1 MPISAF
7 GITDVGLG
15 RSSNEDA
22 YGLFEDLHLYIVAD
36 GMGGHAAGEVASQ
49 MAVDAI
55 RDYMASDENPKEAAT
70 FPDIPRSLPPLAQRL
85 VAAGKSANQ
94 KIHQLGQSEPKYTG
108 MGTTMV
114 SLVVNGNMTYTA
126 HTGDS
131 RAYLIRNGTI
141 KQITE
146 DHSLINEYIRQGL
159 LTKEDAAIH
168 PLKHVITRALG
179 TGPQIDIDVNVV
191 SLMDGDLL
199 LLCSDGLSNPLTD
212 QEILKQVLDNRANL
226 KDGCMRLIKLALDK
240 GADDNITVILFSYS
254 K

>member
-1 MPISAF
+1 MPTTAF
-7 GITDVGLG
+7 GLTDTGQG

-36 GMGGHAAGEVASQ
+36 GMGGHAAGEVASR
-49 MAVDAI
+49 MAVDAVQ
-55 RDYMASDENPKEAAT
+55 DYMASAENQKKVAT
-70 FPDIPRSLPPLAQRL
+70 FPDIPQDLPPLAQRL

-94 KIHQLGQSEPKYTG
+94 KIHQLGQTERRYNG

-114 SLVVNGNMTYTA
+114 SFVVNGNTTYIA
-126 HTGDS
+126 HAGDS

-141 KQITE
+141 KQITD

-159 LTKEDAAIH
+159 LTHEDAAIH

-179 TGPQIDIDVNVV
+179 TSPQIDFDVNII
-191 SLMDGDLL
+191 SLIDGDFL
-199 LLCSDGLSNPLTD
+199 LLCSDGLSNPLSD
-212 QEILKQVLDNRANL
+212 QDILKQVVDSRTHL
-226 KDGCMRLIKLALDK
+226 KDGCSHLIRMALDK